1 MMLSAFIW
9 ALNIFLFNGLPA
21 LRLLQIK
28 DYHWAR
34 IKAHFYQPSSK
45 NLIFNIK
52 EIAIYIFLFLTLF
65 LKNIYLNLW
74 PGIITLLIFLI
85 WRKNLKNY
93 LVWTAKASL
102 LALVQIFILTLLLS
116 FSQVSLRS
124 VLFLSLFIVQL
135 IIITSVS
142 EIINHTLKILSYP
155 FRKKIKEKIIKAKK
169 ELGTMSILIVGSY
182 GKSSVKHYLVEILQK
197 LSNVCAPPER
207 VNHEFALIKFFMKR
221 EIKALVDGGSA
232 KPMPPLGPALSAAK
246 LPVNE
251 VIAKINEATKSFSG
265 MKVPVTIIYEG
276 SNYEIVVETP
286 PITELIKKEAK
297 IEKGASNKDQI
308 AGNITMNKLIE
319 LAKSTSSN
327 SKSVKARLKEL
338 IGTCQSMGITIDGKK
353 PKEIK
358 DI

>member
-1 MMLSAFIW
+1 
-9 ALNIFLFNGLPA
+9 
-21 LRLLQIK
+21 
-28 DYHWAR
+28 
-34 IKAHFYQPSSK
+34 
-45 NLIFNIK
+45 
-52 EIAIYIFLFLTLF
+52 
-65 LKNIYLNLW
+65 
-74 PGIITLLIFLI
+74 
-85 WRKNLKNY
+85 
-93 LVWTAKASL
+93 
-102 LALVQIFILTLLLS
+102 
-116 FSQVSLRS
+116 
-124 VLFLSLFIVQL
+124 
-135 IIITSVS
+135 
-142 EIINHTLKILSYP
+142 
-155 FRKKIKEKIIKAKK
+155 
-169 ELGTMSILIVGSY
+169 
-182 GKSSVKHYLVEILQK
+182 
-197 LSNVCAPPER
+197 
-207 VNHEFALIKFFMKR
+207 MKR
-221 EIKALVDGGSA
+221 EIKALVDGGAA

-308 AGNITMNKLIE
+308 AGNISMDKLIE

>member
-1 MMLSAFIW
+1 
-9 ALNIFLFNGLPA
+9 
-21 LRLLQIK
+21 
-28 DYHWAR
+28 
-34 IKAHFYQPSSK
+34 
-45 NLIFNIK
+45 
-52 EIAIYIFLFLTLF
+52 
-65 LKNIYLNLW
+65 
-74 PGIITLLIFLI
+74 
-85 WRKNLKNY
+85 
-93 LVWTAKASL
+93 
-102 LALVQIFILTLLLS
+102 
-116 FSQVSLRS
+116 
-124 VLFLSLFIVQL
+124 
-135 IIITSVS
+135 
-142 EIINHTLKILSYP
+142 
-155 FRKKIKEKIIKAKK
+155 
-169 ELGTMSILIVGSY
+169 
-182 GKSSVKHYLVEILQK
+182 
-197 LSNVCAPPER
+197 
-207 VNHEFALIKFFMKR
+207 MKR

-308 AGNITMNKLIE
+308 AGNITMDKLIE

>member
-1 MMLSAFIW
+1 
-9 ALNIFLFNGLPA
+9 
-21 LRLLQIK
+21 
-28 DYHWAR
+28 
-34 IKAHFYQPSSK
+34 
-45 NLIFNIK
+45 
-52 EIAIYIFLFLTLF
+52 
-65 LKNIYLNLW
+65 
-74 PGIITLLIFLI
+74 
-85 WRKNLKNY
+85 
-93 LVWTAKASL
+93 
-102 LALVQIFILTLLLS
+102 
-116 FSQVSLRS
+116 
-124 VLFLSLFIVQL
+124 
-135 IIITSVS
+135 
-142 EIINHTLKILSYP
+142 
-155 FRKKIKEKIIKAKK
+155 
-169 ELGTMSILIVGSY
+169 
-182 GKSSVKHYLVEILQK
+182 
-197 LSNVCAPPER
+197 
-207 VNHEFALIKFFMKR
+207 MKR

-232 KPMPPLGPALSAAK
+232 KPMPPLGPALSSAK

-308 AGNITMNKLIE
+308 AGNISMDKLIE

-327 SKSVKARLKEL
+327 SKSVKERLKEL

>member
-1 MMLSAFIW
+1 
-9 ALNIFLFNGLPA
+9 
-21 LRLLQIK
+21 
-28 DYHWAR
+28 
-34 IKAHFYQPSSK
+34 
-45 NLIFNIK
+45 
-52 EIAIYIFLFLTLF
+52 
-65 LKNIYLNLW
+65 
-74 PGIITLLIFLI
+74 
-85 WRKNLKNY
+85 
-93 LVWTAKASL
+93 
-102 LALVQIFILTLLLS
+102 
-116 FSQVSLRS
+116 
-124 VLFLSLFIVQL
+124 
-135 IIITSVS
+135 
-142 EIINHTLKILSYP
+142 
-155 FRKKIKEKIIKAKK
+155 
-169 ELGTMSILIVGSY
+169 
-182 GKSSVKHYLVEILQK
+182 
-197 LSNVCAPPER
+197 
-207 VNHEFALIKFFMKR
+207 MKR

-308 AGNITMNKLIE
+308 AGNITMDKLIE

-358 DI
+358 DIWFG

>member
-1 MMLSAFIW
+1 
-9 ALNIFLFNGLPA
+9 
-21 LRLLQIK
+21 
-28 DYHWAR
+28 
-34 IKAHFYQPSSK
+34 
-45 NLIFNIK
+45 
-52 EIAIYIFLFLTLF
+52 
-65 LKNIYLNLW
+65 
-74 PGIITLLIFLI
+74 
-85 WRKNLKNY
+85 
-93 LVWTAKASL
+93 
-102 LALVQIFILTLLLS
+102 
-116 FSQVSLRS
+116 
-124 VLFLSLFIVQL
+124 
-135 IIITSVS
+135 
-142 EIINHTLKILSYP
+142 
-155 FRKKIKEKIIKAKK
+155 
-169 ELGTMSILIVGSY
+169 
-182 GKSSVKHYLVEILQK
+182 
-197 LSNVCAPPER
+197 
-207 VNHEFALIKFFMKR
+207 MKR

>member
-1 MMLSAFIW
+1 
-9 ALNIFLFNGLPA
+9 
-21 LRLLQIK
+21 
-28 DYHWAR
+28 
-34 IKAHFYQPSSK
+34 
-45 NLIFNIK
+45 
-52 EIAIYIFLFLTLF
+52 
-65 LKNIYLNLW
+65 
-74 PGIITLLIFLI
+74 
-85 WRKNLKNY
+85 
-93 LVWTAKASL
+93 
-102 LALVQIFILTLLLS
+102 
-116 FSQVSLRS
+116 
-124 VLFLSLFIVQL
+124 
-135 IIITSVS
+135 
-142 EIINHTLKILSYP
+142 
-155 FRKKIKEKIIKAKK
+155 
-169 ELGTMSILIVGSY
+169 
-182 GKSSVKHYLVEILQK
+182 
-197 LSNVCAPPER
+197 
-207 VNHEFALIKFFMKR
+207 MKR
-221 EIKALVDGGSA
+221 EIKTLVDGGAA

-276 SNYEIVVETP
+276 LNYEIVVEIP

-308 AGNITMNKLIE
+308 AGNITMDKLIE

>member
-1 MMLSAFIW
+1 
-9 ALNIFLFNGLPA
+9 
-21 LRLLQIK
+21 
-28 DYHWAR
+28 
-34 IKAHFYQPSSK
+34 
-45 NLIFNIK
+45 
-52 EIAIYIFLFLTLF
+52 
-65 LKNIYLNLW
+65 
-74 PGIITLLIFLI
+74 
-85 WRKNLKNY
+85 
-93 LVWTAKASL
+93 
-102 LALVQIFILTLLLS
+102 
-116 FSQVSLRS
+116 
-124 VLFLSLFIVQL
+124 
-135 IIITSVS
+135 
-142 EIINHTLKILSYP
+142 
-155 FRKKIKEKIIKAKK
+155 
-169 ELGTMSILIVGSY
+169 
-182 GKSSVKHYLVEILQK
+182 
-197 LSNVCAPPER
+197 
-207 VNHEFALIKFFMKR
+207 MKR

-308 AGNITMNKLIE
+308 AGNITMDKLIE

-327 SKSVKARLKEL
+327 SKSVKARLREL

>member
-1 MMLSAFIW
+1 
-9 ALNIFLFNGLPA
+9 
-21 LRLLQIK
+21 
-28 DYHWAR
+28 
-34 IKAHFYQPSSK
+34 
-45 NLIFNIK
+45 
-52 EIAIYIFLFLTLF
+52 
-65 LKNIYLNLW
+65 
-74 PGIITLLIFLI
+74 
-85 WRKNLKNY
+85 
-93 LVWTAKASL
+93 
-102 LALVQIFILTLLLS
+102 
-116 FSQVSLRS
+116 
-124 VLFLSLFIVQL
+124 
-135 IIITSVS
+135 
-142 EIINHTLKILSYP
+142 
-155 FRKKIKEKIIKAKK
+155 
-169 ELGTMSILIVGSY
+169 
-182 GKSSVKHYLVEILQK
+182 
-197 LSNVCAPPER
+197 
-207 VNHEFALIKFFMKR
+207 MKR
-221 EIKALVDGGSA
+221 EIKALVDGGAA
-232 KPMPPLGPALSAAK
+232 KPMPPLGPALSSAK

-308 AGNITMNKLIE
+308 AGNITMDKLIE

>member
-1 MMLSAFIW
+1 
-9 ALNIFLFNGLPA
+9 
-21 LRLLQIK
+21 
-28 DYHWAR
+28 
-34 IKAHFYQPSSK
+34 
-45 NLIFNIK
+45 
-52 EIAIYIFLFLTLF
+52 
-65 LKNIYLNLW
+65 
-74 PGIITLLIFLI
+74 
-85 WRKNLKNY
+85 
-93 LVWTAKASL
+93 
-102 LALVQIFILTLLLS
+102 
-116 FSQVSLRS
+116 
-124 VLFLSLFIVQL
+124 
-135 IIITSVS
+135 
-142 EIINHTLKILSYP
+142 
-155 FRKKIKEKIIKAKK
+155 
-169 ELGTMSILIVGSY
+169 
-182 GKSSVKHYLVEILQK
+182 
-197 LSNVCAPPER
+197 
-207 VNHEFALIKFFMKR
+207 MKR
-221 EIKALVDGGSA
+221 EIKALVDGGAA

-276 SNYEIVVETP
+276 LNYEIVVEIP

-308 AGNITMNKLIE
+308 AGNITMDKLIE

>member
-1 MMLSAFIW
+1 
-9 ALNIFLFNGLPA
+9 
-21 LRLLQIK
+21 
-28 DYHWAR
+28 
-34 IKAHFYQPSSK
+34 
-45 NLIFNIK
+45 
-52 EIAIYIFLFLTLF
+52 
-65 LKNIYLNLW
+65 
-74 PGIITLLIFLI
+74 
-85 WRKNLKNY
+85 
-93 LVWTAKASL
+93 
-102 LALVQIFILTLLLS
+102 
-116 FSQVSLRS
+116 
-124 VLFLSLFIVQL
+124 
-135 IIITSVS
+135 
-142 EIINHTLKILSYP
+142 
-155 FRKKIKEKIIKAKK
+155 
-169 ELGTMSILIVGSY
+169 
-182 GKSSVKHYLVEILQK
+182 
-197 LSNVCAPPER
+197 
-207 VNHEFALIKFFMKR
+207 MKR
-221 EIKALVDGGSA
+221 EIKALVDGGAA

-308 AGNITMNKLIE
+308 AGNITMDKLIE

>member
-1 MMLSAFIW
+1 
-9 ALNIFLFNGLPA
+9 
-21 LRLLQIK
+21 
-28 DYHWAR
+28 
-34 IKAHFYQPSSK
+34 
-45 NLIFNIK
+45 
-52 EIAIYIFLFLTLF
+52 
-65 LKNIYLNLW
+65 
-74 PGIITLLIFLI
+74 
-85 WRKNLKNY
+85 
-93 LVWTAKASL
+93 
-102 LALVQIFILTLLLS
+102 
-116 FSQVSLRS
+116 
-124 VLFLSLFIVQL
+124 
-135 IIITSVS
+135 
-142 EIINHTLKILSYP
+142 
-155 FRKKIKEKIIKAKK
+155 
-169 ELGTMSILIVGSY
+169 
-182 GKSSVKHYLVEILQK
+182 
-197 LSNVCAPPER
+197 
-207 VNHEFALIKFFMKR
+207 MKR

-308 AGNITMNKLIE
+308 AGNITMDKLIE

-338 IGTCQSMGITIDGKK
+338 IGTCQSIGITIDGKK